1 MLSAWDKDAAAVI
14 RQNDAKVFM
23 DANRSELESERLV
36 IVKRRCIKIAPALLL
51 SCGLFCLP
59 GCESGSESLRGAMEE
74 KESAENIGAGGSEAD
89 EESSGEIMMPEDASS
104 YVGSEWTVKALCDYF
119 EGLGFTDLSA
129 PFPVGQMMKTMGC

>member
-1 MLSAWDKDAAAVI
+1 
-14 RQNDAKVFM
+14 M

-36 IVKRRCIKIAPALLL
+36 IVKRRCIEIAPALLL

-89 EESSGEIMMPEDASS
+89 EESSGEIMMPTVATALQATLVPNGRSRP
-104 YVGSEWTVKALCDYF
+104 YVTILKDW
-119 EGLGFTDLSA
+119 GLQIYQHRSLWA
-129 PFPVGQMMKTMGC
+129 R